1 MVAGG
6 TASGAAPMKTMELTI
21 RGMSCSHC
29 VARVTK
35 ALASLPGV
43 SVGQV
48 EVGRATIQLDP
59 ATTSLAQIGA
69 ALDAAG
75 FALQSSGETA

>member
-1 MVAGG
+1 ME
-6 TASGAAPMKTMELTI
+6 TMELTI
-21 RGMSCSHC
+21 RGMSCGHC

-43 SVGQV
+43 SVDQV

-75 FALQSSGETA
+75 FALQSSRDSV

>member
-1 MVAGG
+1 ME
-6 TASGAAPMKTMELTI
+6 TMELTI
-21 RGMSCSHC
+21 RGMSCGHC

-43 SVGQV
+43 SVDRV
-48 EVGRATIQLDP
+48 EIGRATIQVDP
-59 ATTSLAQIGA
+59 AAVSVAQIGA

-75 FALQSSGETA
+75 FELQTGGRPA